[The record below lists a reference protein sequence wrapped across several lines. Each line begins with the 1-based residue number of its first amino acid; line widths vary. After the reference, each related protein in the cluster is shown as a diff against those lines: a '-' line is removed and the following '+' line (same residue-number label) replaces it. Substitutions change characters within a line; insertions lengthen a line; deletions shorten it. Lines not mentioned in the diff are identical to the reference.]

1 MKTNQKIKAALTN
14 DNSYRFQR
22 FGKAYHLKI
31 ESAADLFRIVE
42 LDEAFWVATTA
53 PIVTINADAVFLRS
67 LDSDRDGRVRA
78 AELITAIRWLAATLE
93 NRDNID
99 RGSAEIRL
107 ADVAAGS
114 EDGRKIRASIQ
125 KMLQETGDDENRAVS
140 LSEVRR
146 IIERE
151 KEAEFS
157 DAGIILPETVSN
169 PKISTFMADILA
181 TVGGVA
187 HPSGKKGIDAK
198 QLEIFLEEARA
209 YLNWI
214 TQTELPDERES
225 RIRPHEEASAR
236 AYKLFSA
243 LAPKID
249 HYFALCDAAH
259 LDPEIVN
266 QVKMNEM
273 QLKEIDYTNTQAVEK
288 FLRDAPLALPRA
300 DRVLDFKNT
309 INPFY
314 ADTLEKFRVEALPQ
328 VFQKTLDALSRADWE
343 TFKKELGPYHQWFD
357 SRPDVS
363 VGKLGNVRLREYIE
377 DPGYLRELRRL
388 IEDSQKSAFVIDNL
402 RLLEKLILYQ
412 ANLLEFANSFVSFPH
427 LYHPTDRALF
437 EMGTLVMDGRHFTL
451 CVKVPDRAEHAKFSN
466 ASNMFVLYL
475 EVIDEAKK
483 LYEIAVPV
491 TSGGKGNLQE
501 NKWGIFKHINGRE
514 YHARVVQIVENPI
527 SFSEAV
533 AAPFIRLGH
542 AISAKLEEMSIK
554 ASEKL
559 DSTGS
564 KAVSEITKLP
574 EKSITAPPAA
584 PEKPSGGM
592 VAGGGIAIA
601 AIGSSMAFITKT
613 LAGLS
618 WMAILGSLFVIL
630 MAVLVPTAIVAFLKL
645 RKRDL
650 SSILEGASWGTNARM
665 RLTLD
670 QAKTFTHYPAFPP
683 GSKGISRR
691 RWWVWVIGF
700 GVIIAAAYWF
710 FSIYS

>member
-1 MKTNQKIKAALTN
+1 METQKKIKAVLTKAN
-14 DNSYRFQR
+14 AYRFQR

-31 ESAADLFRIVE
+31 ESAADLFRIME

-53 PIVTINADAVFLRS
+53 PITTINADAVFLRS

-78 AELITAIRWLAATLE
+78 AELITDIRWLAATLE

-99 RGSAEIRL
+99 RGGAEIRL
-107 ADVAAGS
+107 ADVADGS

-125 KMLQETGDDENRAVS
+125 KIVQEKAGDENRAVS
-140 LSEVRR
+140 LPEVRR

-157 DAGIILPETVSN
+157 DAGIMLPGDVSD
-169 PKISTFMADILA
+169 PKISTFMTDILA
-181 TVGGVA
+181 TVGGVV
-187 HPSGKKGIDAK
+187 HPSGKKGVDSK
-198 QLEIFLEEARA
+198 QLEKFLEEARA

-236 AYKLFSA
+236 AYKFFSA

-259 LDPEIVN
+259 LDPEIVS

-328 VFQKTLDALSRADWE
+328 VFQKAPKVLTKADWE
-343 TFKKELGPYHQWFD
+343 IFKKELGPYHQWFD

-377 DPGYLRELRRL
+377 NPVYVRELRQR

-427 LYHPTDRALF
+427 LYHPIERALF

-451 CVKVPDRAEHAKFSN
+451 CVKVPDRAQHAKFSN

-491 TSGGKGNLQE
+491 TAGGKGNLQE

-542 AISAKLEEMSIK
+542 AISAKLEEMSTK

-559 DSTGS
+559 DTTGS
-564 KAVSEITKLP
+564 KAVTELTKLP
-574 EKSITAPPAA
+574 EKSIAAPAA

-691 RWWVWVIGF
+691 RWWVWLIVF
-700 GVIIAAAYWF
+700 GVIVAAAYWLLSSYF
-710 FSIYS
+710 

>member
-1 MKTNQKIKAALTN
+1 MKTQKKIKAALTN
-14 DNSYRFQR
+14 AKTYRFQR

-31 ESAADLFRIVE
+31 ESATDLFNIAD

-53 PIVTINADAVFLRS
+53 PIATINADAVFLRS

-78 AELITAIRWLAATLE
+78 AELIDAIRWLFEILE
-93 NRDNID
+93 NTDGVNQ
-99 RGSAEIRL
+99 GSTFISL
-107 ADVAAGS
+107 ADVSSAS
-114 EDGRKIRASIQ
+114 EDGRKIQATIN
-125 KMLQETGDDENRAVS
+125 KILQEKTLESGTDVS
-140 LSEVRR
+140 LQDVRR

-151 KEAEFS
+151 KETEFTE
-157 DAGIILPETVSN
+157 AGIILPKTVSE
-169 PKISTFMADILA
+169 PKIKKFISDILA
-181 TVGGVA
+181 TVGGVV
-187 HPSGKKGIDAK
+187 HPSGKKGIDSK
-198 QLEIFLEEARA
+198 HLEKFLEEVRA

-214 TQTELPDERES
+214 TQTELPDDRES
-225 RIRPHEEASAR
+225 RISPHEEASAR
-236 AYKLFSA
+236 AYKLFST

-259 LDPEIVN
+259 LDPDIVN
-266 QVKMNEM
+266 LVKANEL
-273 QLKEIDYTNTQAVEK
+273 QLKEIDYTDTQAVIT

-300 DRVLDFKNT
+300 DQVLDFKNT
-309 INPFY
+309 INPYY
-314 ADTLEKFRVEALPQ
+314 AETVENFRTEALPQ
-328 VFQKTLDALSRADWE
+328 IFQNIPDALSKADWQI
-343 TFKKELGPYHQWFD
+343 FKQELGPYHQWFD

-363 VGKLGNVRLREYIE
+363 VGKLGNVLLREYLD
-377 DPGYLRELRRL
+377 DPTYAQEVRKL

-402 RLLEKLILYQ
+402 RLLEKLILFQ

-427 LYHPTDRALF
+427 LYHPTERALF

-451 CVKVPDRAEHAKFSN
+451 CVKVPDRAQHAQFSN

-475 EVIDEAKK
+475 EVIEAAKK

-491 TSGGKGNLQE
+491 TSGGKGNIQE

-533 AAPFIRLGH
+533 AAPFNRLGH
-542 AISAKLEEMSIK
+542 AISAKLEEMSTK
-554 ASEKL
+554 ASENL
-559 DSTGS
+559 DTTGS
-564 KAVSEITKLP
+564 KAVTELTKLP
-574 EKSITAPPAA
+574 EKPIVASATS

-618 WMAILGSLFVIL
+618 WMAILGSLLVIL
-630 MAVLVPTAIVAFLKL
+630 MAVLIPTAIVAFLKL

-650 SSILEGASWGTNARM
+650 SSILEGASWGTNTRM

-670 QAKTFTHYPAFPP
+670 QAKTFTHQPGFPP
-683 GSKGISRR
+683 GSKGVHRR
-691 RWWVWVIGF
+691 KWWVWLIGF
-700 GVIIAAAYWF
+700 GLVAAVAYWLM
-710 FSIYS
+710 SNYL